1 MKTTDA
7 AAHFGSEY
15 KLAKALGISQANIT
29 RWKTRVPLNWA
40 RHLNSITKGKLSF
53 NLDDYPVKVRR
64 K

>member
-29 RWKTRVPLNWA
+29 RWKTRVPVKWA
-40 RHLNSITKGKLSF
+40 LKLHHMTGGKLKF
-53 NLDDYPVKVRR
+53 DINAYKP
-64 K
+64 